1 MINEYKE
8 ILWTIVPLSTPIA
21 IRNCKKCKRR
31 RDFYSSD
38 LFRVNANHNSIDI
51 WLVYKCSHCNSTW
64 NATIITRKNV
74 KEIERAL
81 YEKFLN
87 NDKETAW
94 KYAFDVE
101 IMNKNKTKFLY
112 DSIDYSIIGE
122 DFDIAAAS
130 SNPVSVLIK
139 SQYRFNLRLDRLLR
153 EKLEISRNSLYD
165 LVEAGHIKF
174 KPNINIR
181 KHKLKEDMQMYVQEL
196 SNEDQE
202 CGKSEIII

>member
-1 MINEYKE
+1 M
-8 ILWTIVPLSTPIA
+8 TSVT
-21 IRNCKKCKRR
+21 
-31 RDFYSSD
+31 DFYDHELDVADNFASKALD
-38 LFRVNANHNSIDI
+38 RMRQDEIPPVPQNFEVWYVYYANVNPELRDKINQILLD
-51 WLVYKCSHCNSTW
+51 KPK
-64 NATIITRKNV
+64 IT
-74 KEIERAL
+74 ERDCKDL

-101 IMNKNKTKFLY
+101 VMNKNKTKFLY

-122 DFDIAAAS
+122 GFDIAAVPR
-130 SNPVSVLIK
+130 NPVSVLIK

-196 SNEDQE
+196 SNEEQE